1 MEKQSFNWK
10 QITAVVGATLLITK
24 SAELVIPSLVS
35 YISSKLGSGDEH
47 DEEMERDLE
56 LIKKS
61 KKSKTY
67 DEDLFREQLARN
79 YAFLGEEGMQKI
91 KNTSV
96 IVCGVGGVGSSVVTY
111 LIRSGIHKLKI
122 IDFDQVS
129 LSSLNRHSCATL
141 KDVGKPKVQVLKDHM
156 LEIAPWCEIE
166 LANELWTLPNAD
178 RLLTFENGDKPD
190 WVVDC
195 IDNIDTKVDLLE
207 YLYKNGIKMISSM
220 GAATKSDPTRI
231 NIGDISNTEEDGL
244 ARACRRKLKKRGVL
258 ENIPVVFSAEK
269 PDPNKAQLM
278 PLSEE
283 EFAKGNVD
291 QLSAL
296 QNFRVRILPVL
307 GTMPSVFGLTI
318 TTWMLCTI
326 AGYPVEPIVGKN
338 RMKIYDSLLQPLAS
352 QNLKLGGESER
363 IPISKSD
370 IAYIVEE
377 VFRGKSVVSGESTR
391 LQLSRWDINKP
402 LSLQNTV
409 LMTKNEVKVHED
421 KHLKGGEKLEDIYNK
436 DVLDLVAKRFKEE
449 NWYSNFR

>member
-35 YISSKLGSGDEH
+35 YISSKLGSRDEH

-178 RLLTFENGDKPD
+178 RLLTFENGDKAD